1 MKLATGLAQGLAA
14 LGLTI
19 PAAAQEQLI
28 GYLSLLHKWNAA
40 YNLTAVRG
48 KERMLTHHLL
58 DCLAVMP
65 HLPGGNWVDV
75 GSGAGL
81 PGIPV
86 ALASPDASI
95 TLVDSS
101 HKKTAFLE
109 QVVIELGLRNV
120 TVARSR
126 IEEWQPERRFDVVI
140 SRALSDL
147 PEFLALAGR
156 LCAPDGVIAAMK
168 GVYPHEELSQVPP
181 SYRLRSVVALEV
193 PGLAAHRH
201 LVLIE
206 PA

>member
-1 MKLATGLAQGLAA
+1 MKLAAGLQRGLTA
-14 LGLTI
+14 LGLSVS
-19 PAAAQEQLI
+19 PATQEQLLA
-28 GYLSLLHKWNAA
+28 YLSLLQKWNAA

-58 DCLAVMP
+58 DSLAVVP
-65 HLPGGNWVDV
+65 HLRGSAWVDV

-81 PGIPV
+81 PGIPI
-86 ALASPDASI
+86 ALARPDSSV
-95 TLVDSS
+95 TLVDSN

-120 TVARSR
+120 TVSR
-126 IEEWQPERRFDVVI
+126 GRVEEWRPEQGFDVVI

-156 LCAPDGVIAAMK
+156 LCAPGGVIAAMK
-168 GVYPHEELSQVPP
+168 GVYPHEELAQVPA
-181 SYRLRSVVALEV
+181 SYRLQSVVELDV

-201 LVLIE
+201 LVLIQ